1 MSAQPYTSVQGRC
14 CLITGSTR
22 GLGETLTRAFW
33 HSGAHLLLVARDA
46 DDLDGQVA
54 SLGARPGQTA
64 LRFAADLASPEA
76 PWRIIDWARSQMAQ
90 LDILINNAAVQG
102 PIGPLWRNDWHSWRA
117 AMEVDLLAPAA
128 LCHACVPWMIES
140 GGGSI
145 INLSG
150 GGASGPRPNF
160 SAYATA
166 KSGLVRFSETLA
178 QEVQPYN
185 VSVNCVAPG
194 AMSTEMLD
202 DVIRAGAEASGSREY
217 DQAVVVRREGG
228 VSPENVAS
236 LCLFLASSAARGI
249 TGKLISAAWDPWPS
263 LLEHSAE
270 LAGSDVYTLR
280 RIVPQDRGLAW
291 GADR

>member
-1 MSAQPYTSVQGRC
+1 VSPAAVSMRDRY

-22 GLGETLTRAFW
+22 GLGAALTRAFW
-33 HSGAHLLLVARDA
+33 ESGADLVLVARNA
-46 DDLDGQVA
+46 TDLERQLASLESRPGQVA
-54 SLGARPGQTA
+54 LQV
-64 LRFAADLASPEA
+64 AADLSRPEDVQRVIEA
-76 PWRIIDWARSQMAQ
+76 LRSQLPR
-90 LDILINNAAVQG
+90 LDVLINNAAVQG
-102 PIGPLWRNDWHSWRA
+102 PIGPLWRNDWHSWLA
-117 AMEVDLLAPAA
+117 AVQVDLLAPAA
-128 LCHACVPWMIES
+128 LCHAAAPWMIES

-145 INLSG
+145 INISG

-178 QEVQPYN
+178 RELQPYN

-194 AMSTEMLD
+194 AMNTQILD
-202 DVIRAGAEASGSREY
+202 EIIHAGADASGESEFN
-217 DQAVVVRREGG
+217 QASGIRQEGG
-228 VSPENVAS
+228 ASPENVAR
-236 LCLFLASSAARGI
+236 LCLFLASTAARGI

-263 LLEHSAE
+263 LLQHSAD

-280 RIVPQDRGLAW
+280 RIVPQDRGLPW

>member
-1 MSAQPYTSVQGRC
+1 MTPATVSMRDRY

-22 GLGETLTRAFW
+22 GLGAALTRAFW
-33 HSGAHLLLVARDA
+33 DSGAHLLLVARDTT
-46 DDLDGQVA
+46 DLDRQLASLESRPGQVA
-54 SLGARPGQTA
+54 LPV
-64 LRFAADLASPEA
+64 AADLSQPEA
-76 PWRIIDWARSQMAQ
+76 VPGVIAALRSQVPR
-90 LDILINNAAVQG
+90 LDVLINNAAVQG
-102 PIGPLWRNDWHSWRA
+102 PIGPLWRNDWHSWLA
-117 AMEVDLLAPAA
+117 AVQVDLLAPVA
-128 LCHACVPWMIES
+128 LCHAAAPWMIES

-145 INLSG
+145 INISG

-178 QEVQPYN
+178 QELEPYN

-194 AMSTEMLD
+194 AMNTQMLD
-202 DVIRAGAEASGSREY
+202 EIIRAGADVSSANEYNQASRIRE
-217 DQAVVVRREGG
+217 EGG
-228 VSPENVAS
+228 ALPENVAR
-236 LCLFLASSAARGI
+236 LCLFLASAAARGI
-249 TGKLISAAWDPWPS
+249 TGKLLSAAWDPWPS
-263 LLEHSAE
+263 LLQHSAD

>member
-1 MSAQPYTSVQGRC
+1 LKPAMFSMRDRF

-22 GLGETLTRAFW
+22 GLGAVLTRVFW
-33 HSGAHLLLVARDA
+33 ESGANLLLVARNA
-46 DDLDGQVA
+46 EDLDRQVA
-54 SLGARPGQTA
+54 SLGSKPGQTV
-64 LRFAADLASPEA
+64 LRFAADLENPNAARE
-76 PWRIIDWARSQMAQ
+76 IIDAARSRAPR
-90 LDILINNAAVQG
+90 LHVLINNAAVQG
-102 PIGPLWRNDWHSWRA
+102 PIGPLWQNDWSRWLEA
-117 AMEVDLLAPAA
+117 VQVDLVAPAA
-128 LCHACVPWMIES
+128 LCHAAIPWMIES

-178 QEVQPYN
+178 QELLTYN
-185 VSVNCVAPG
+185 ISVNCIAPG
-194 AMSTEMLD
+194 AMSTTMLD
-202 DVIRAGAEASGSREY
+202 EVARAGAEASGASEY
-217 DQAVVVRREGG
+217 NQAVKIRREGG
-228 VSPENVAS
+228 ASLQNVAD
-236 LCLFLASSAARGI
+236 LCLFLTSPAARGI
-249 TGKLISAAWDPWPS
+249 TGKLISAAWDPWPT
-263 LLEHSAE
+263 LLQHCAE